1 MSDAYDMIDRFL
13 RNNLGSDDDY
23 AEYSKALDSL
33 CRAQPAQAEARPCH
47 VFNVTKNGALT
58 EWEPTTM
65 AFALPDGKHALY
77 TAPQQAEAVPF
88 NHATQLQIAYVKG
101 LGDGARQ
108 AEAVPSE
115 VQIEAACE
123 AVAGALGD
131 AYDCTRVWSAW
142 SYGTMGPED
151 FSQVS
156 EDSDRVRE
164 IALAALGAAG
174 LKVAP

>member
-1 MSDAYDMIDRFL
+1 MSEREQFEAALAEKPEVRFWNTTDAMFWAWQA
-13 RNNLGSDDDY
+13 S
-23 AEYSKALDSL
+23 
-33 CRAQPAQAEARPCH
+33 RAQPAQAGQVLTDDEVQACIPT
-47 VFNVTKNGALT
+47 VTIKGEKPVPMVWLKQADAIKAIRSA
-58 EWEPTTM
+58 EWAVLAKRTQPT
-65 AFALPDGKHALY
+65 D
-77 TAPQQAEAVPF
+77 
-88 NHATQLQIAYVKG
+88 
-101 LGDGARQ
+101 R
-108 AEAVPSE
+108 
-115 VQIEAACE
+115 QIEAACE

-174 LKVAP
+174 LKVTP